1 MSSTDEACLMIGMD
15 IPTLMASII
24 SSITNGNVAQASS
37 DAEDMLRHHP
47 NLTLKQIQD
56 HMCAY
61 HPVDPVTVILVHA
74 IENHRPRF
82 QLWTDRKTTTLK
94 TLIASIDVTVG
105 KLCAHAGTPSLL
117 SGDVVNV
124 VCSFLSFPDV
134 ISVAQVCRLWRY
146 VNADVL
152 LRRHRGHAI
161 VQRRP
166 QPPSVAKI
174 CYGRTRNGMLNVVIV
189 VAAVIGICVTLVLE
203 CCWLVV
209 ALPLCC
215 FDPFGYFKR
224 KKTGDP
230 YEGYFVFLFP
240 IMPLIVCTTLL
251 KQTLDVLK
259 QCKITFE
266 TSYVNS
272 NTFPRQISSSQPCNF
287 VKSDDTTNCHALG
300 WEVVKW
306 KVEFGRFV
314 GHCCRCNKDY
324 DIHGEVIKDFVF
336 CHVCGCTLCCAKGL

>member
-161 VQRRP
+161 SMVPRGPR
-166 QPPSVAKI
+166 PPSVSRI
-174 CYGRTRNGMLNVVIV
+174 CYDLARNGMLNVAIV
-189 VAAVIGICVTLVLE
+189 VTGVVWICLSLVLE
-203 CCWLVV
+203 CCWL
-209 ALPLCC
+209 
-215 FDPFGYFKR
+215 PFYIILYFMGVFKV
-224 KKTGDP
+224 KDKSAKYADLFVGIFVPCVPMILGSATMVHMIDVIKQQKTA
-230 YEGYFVFLFP
+230 FP
-240 IMPLIVCTTLL
+240 ITLG
-251 KQTLDVLK
+251 K
-259 QCKITFE
+259 KI
-266 TSYVNS
+266 SI
-272 NTFPRQISSSQPCNF
+272 PRQISSSQPCNF
-287 VKSDDTTNCHALG
+287 VKSDDTTNCHAWG

-314 GHCCRCNKDY
+314 GHCCRCN
-324 DIHGEVIKDFVF
+324 
-336 CHVCGCTLCCAKGL
+336 

>member
-1 MSSTDEACLMIGMD
+1 MSSTDEACLMIGRD

-61 HPVDPVTVILVHA
+61 HPIDPVTVILVHA
-74 IENHRPRF
+74 MEKHRPRF
-82 QLWTDRKTTTLK
+82 QLWTDRKATTLK

-161 VQRRP
+161 SMVPRGPR
-166 QPPSVAKI
+166 PPSVSRI
-174 CYGRTRNGMLNVVIV
+174 CYDLARNGMLNV
-189 VAAVIGICVTLVLE
+189 A
-203 CCWLVV
+203 
-209 ALPLCC
+209 
-215 FDPFGYFKR
+215 
-224 KKTGDP
+224 
-230 YEGYFVFLFP
+230 
-240 IMPLIVCTTLL
+240 
-251 KQTLDVLK
+251 
-259 QCKITFE
+259 
-266 TSYVNS
+266 
-272 NTFPRQISSSQPCNF
+272 
-287 VKSDDTTNCHALG
+287 
-300 WEVVKW
+300 
-306 KVEFGRFV
+306 
-314 GHCCRCNKDY
+314 
-324 DIHGEVIKDFVF
+324 
-336 CHVCGCTLCCAKGL
+336 